1 MSLSHFQ
8 QETDKKVA
16 DHRKLIYIEFSRIVS
31 AYMEAKEYL
40 KEGHLLDSY
49 TRIHQSLQHWAKLV
63 IMEVGERPGMTV
75 WEQLRE
81 IDPSVYKLYEELVT
95 SQEPLDKRIELLLL
109 ALDFSVLSQ
118 MENCVQYMLDILG
131 SREHPWTTQEILEHP
146 AIAEPAIDVELLL
159 SKMQKRSL
167 IKEHILLREG
177 VEQIAYS
184 V

>member
-8 QETDKKVA
+8 QKMDKKVS
-16 DHRKLIYIEFSRIVS
+16 DHRKQIYVEYSRLVS

-49 TRIHQSLQHWAKLV
+49 NSIHQSLQHWAKLV
-63 IMEVGERPGMTV
+63 IMEVGERQGMTV

-118 MENCVQYMLDILG
+118 MENCVQFMLDILS
-131 SREHPWTTQEILEHP
+131 SREHPWRMQEIIEYP
-146 AIAEPAIDVELLL
+146 AIAELSIDVELLL
-159 SKMQKRSL
+159 RKMQKRSL

-177 VEQIAYS
+177 VEEVAYS